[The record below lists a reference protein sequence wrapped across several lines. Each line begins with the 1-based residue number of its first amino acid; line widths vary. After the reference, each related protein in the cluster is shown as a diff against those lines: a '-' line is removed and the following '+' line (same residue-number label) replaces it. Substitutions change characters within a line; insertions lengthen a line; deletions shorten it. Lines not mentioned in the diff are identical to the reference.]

1 MKTATRYLTAARRHA
16 VVRILGLLV
25 LLVALP
31 AAPGTSNGAAPRGL
45 VAAPASPAQGEQV
58 FYVDWNITASG
69 SKTEVNGVVKV
80 TEKQQI
86 VMRGSAV
93 VHKKPYGGGS
103 FVLET
108 IPFELTVTD
117 DWESI
122 LILATTSVFA
132 GP

>member
-58 FYVDWNITASG
+58 FYG
-69 SKTEVNGVVKV
+69 GLEHHRQR
-80 TEKQQI
+80 QQD
-86 VMRGSAV
+86 RGQW
-93 VHKKPYGGGS
+93 GR
-103 FVLET
+103 
-108 IPFELTVTD
+108 
-117 DWESI
+117 
-122 LILATTSVFA
+122 
-132 GP
+132 